1 MRRRPSLVEWACL
14 AAGAVLVLRMAWL
27 LDDAY
32 VYFRYADNLVVHGA
46 GFVWNPGEF
55 VEGFSSPLWALLLV
69 ALRLLHLDYW
79 IVVPAVGVLCYAALW
94 WAAVLV
100 NGRLAD
106 DAGAGVPSVNLPL
119 VYLTFNYGLLT
130 HLTSGLETPLV
141 IAMAGVYACVVLRP
155 KSRALQA
162 LAGLSPMVR
171 HELLVPFAL
180 LLAYLAVRNRRA
192 PLAAVVSCVA
202 SLGGYV
208 VFRVWYYADLLPN
221 TFYLKDEVWVRQGL
235 RYLYDAFMPY
245 GAAFYAL
252 AALGLF
258 LALRRARGAEG
269 LRAAER
275 LVMVGLAAPVA
286 VYTAKIGGSSLHM
299 KALVFPFAL
308 AALAA
313 GGLAEA
319 ASSRWGGR
327 ASRFLWVAAPVLGLA
342 VAACHPR
349 QVSESPVLRSRG
361 VVYCHVDLIG
371 DAYYQKHTDVDRV
384 TPPWGNDILSYGRA
398 KERYS
403 GRRNPTARPEWWC
416 RTAYVRPAAPV
427 VHSLGLTEPFL
438 ARTHMRSDRPD
449 HKEGLKVLA
458 DHVAWLRQRY
468 GFRRGVFDDALRDG
482 VAPAWVAPNIGT
494 IRLIEAKAFNRHRFL
509 DNLRLAL
516 SHVPKI
522 ERPQE
527 GGPLEAPS
535 GPPGAV
541 PGSGGGPAEG
551 RPADSG

>member
-1 MRRRPSLVEWACL
+1 
-14 AAGAVLVLRMAWL
+14 MAWL

-32 VYFRYADNLVVHGA
+32 VYFRYADNLVIHGA

-55 VEGFSSPLWALLLV
+55 VEGFSSPLWALVLV
-69 ALRLLHLDYW
+69 ALRFLHLDYW
-79 IVVPAVGVLCYAALW
+79 DIVPAAGVLCYAALW

-100 NGRLAD
+100 NRRLAD
-106 DAGAGVPSVNLPL
+106 EAGARVASVNLPL

-141 IAMAGVYACVVLRP
+141 LVAAGVYACVVLWP
-155 KSRALQA
+155 KSRALQV

-171 HELLVPFAL
+171 HELLVPFVL
-180 LLAYLAVRNRRA
+180 LLVYLAVRNRRA
-192 PLAAVVSCVA
+192 PLAALVSCTA
-202 SLGGYV
+202 GLGGYV
-208 VFRVWYYADLLPN
+208 AFRVWYYADLLPN
-221 TFYLKDEVWVRQGL
+221 TFYLKDEVWLRQGF
-235 RYLYDAFMPY
+235 RYLYDAFVPY

-258 LALRRARGAEG
+258 LVLRRARGPRG
-269 LRAAER
+269 LHAAER
-275 LVMVGLAAPVA
+275 LVMVGLAVPVVA
-286 VYTAKIGGSSLHM
+286 YTARIGGSSLHM

-308 AALAA
+308 GALAA

-319 ASSRWGGR
+319 AASRWDGR
-327 ASRFLWVAAPVLGLA
+327 ASRRLWIAAPLLGLA

-349 QVSESPVLRSRG
+349 QVSESPVLRSHG
-361 VVYCHVDLIG
+361 IVYCHADLIG

-384 TPPWGNDILSYGRA
+384 TPPWGSDILSYDRA
-398 KERYS
+398 KERYA
-403 GRRNPTARPEWWC
+403 GHRRPAARPEWWC

-458 DHVAWLRQRY
+458 DHIAWLRQRY

-482 VAPAWVAPNIGT
+482 VAPSWVAPNIVT
-494 IRLIEAKAFNRHRFL
+494 IRLIEAKTFNRHRFL
-509 DNLRLAL
+509 DNLGLAL
-516 SHVPKI
+516 SRVPKI
-522 ERPQE
+522 ERPQGKGSPE
-527 GGPLEAPS
+527 GPS
-535 GPPGAV
+535 GPSDAAPG
-541 PGSGGGPAEG
+541 PRSGPAAG
-551 RPADSG
+551 APADSG